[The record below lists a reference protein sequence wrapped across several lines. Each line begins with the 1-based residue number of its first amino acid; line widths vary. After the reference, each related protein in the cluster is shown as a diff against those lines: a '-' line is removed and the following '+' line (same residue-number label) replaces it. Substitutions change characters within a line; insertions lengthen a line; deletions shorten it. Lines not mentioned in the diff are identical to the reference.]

1 MGSQQERQAARAD
14 ATEVPLAVTHADMA
28 RALDRGSAV
37 PFGPGVLGGIVRW
50 AGAWWVAWEGGWL
63 RVTDE
68 LTAADLDAVAARLAE
83 AEALGGPES
92 SAQAPHGPQGAPDTG
107 DTR

>member
-14 ATEVPLAVTHADMA
+14 ATEVPLAVTHADMG

-37 PFGPGVLGGIVRW
+37 PFGPGVLGGIARW

-68 LTAADLDAVAARLAE
+68 FTVADLDAVAARLAE
-83 AEALGGPES
+83 AEAASGPES
-92 SAQAPHGPQGAPDTG
+92 SAQARHGPGGTPDMG
-107 DTR
+107 RQR